1 MEKKKSLKIILPT
14 HPGEILREELES
26 RMISQRT
33 FAECL
38 GIPYI
43 TLNEALLGNRPITC
57 DIALLME
64 AAFGI
69 DAAVLVNMQGR
80 YNLALARTEPD
91 LAKRMRTVRKTI
103 STL

>member
-1 MEKKKSLKIILPT
+1 MEKKKALKMKLPT

-26 RMISQRT
+26 RMISQRV

-43 TLNEALLGNRPITC
+43 TLNETLLGNHPITC

-69 DAAVLVNMQGR
+69 DAAVLVSMQGC
-80 YNLALARTEPD
+80 YNLALARTETD
-91 LAKRMRTVRKTI
+91 LAKRMRSVRKVL